1 MRKVKM
7 RRNVLVAAL
16 MLLLSATTMSV
27 RAANVEYLT
36 FIVKGTPVI
45 IVLAEHPVITYTGNT
60 LHVQTTEGNKIDI
73 PVQDVS
79 GTSFSETA
87 GINKPAIADMELKA
101 GKMMFSKL
109 PAGSKVT
116 VYTVDGKTISTINV
130 GNDQQAVVDTQQL
143 GSGVYIIKSA
153 TQTIKI
159 TNK

>member
-109 PAGSKVT
+109 PA

-143 GSGVYIIKSA
+143 GSGVYVIKSA